1 MRGEQGESWS
11 VAIVP
16 TTHHPPHTTLHTPHT
31 PHITHNYTIPTTHHA
46 PHTTHHTQTV
56 SAEEQGGA
64 AEVVPPLPPHWTQ
77 HRDETSGYDYFY
89 NDVTGTTQWERPVAD
104 APAPARV
111 PPPPPLPP
119 PAPAPAAE
127 ATADDRELME
137 WARQNP
143 RRDRGQAR
151 GGQTDHRRG

>member
-1 MRGEQGESWS
+1 M
-11 VAIVP
+11 
-16 TTHHPPHTTLHTPHT
+16 
-31 PHITHNYTIPTTHHA
+31 
-46 PHTTHHTQTV
+46 

-104 APAPARV
+104 APAPAPA
-111 PPPPPLPP
+111 PPPPPPP
-119 PAPAPAAE
+119 TTPAPAPAAE
-127 ATADDRELME
+127 PTADDRELME

-143 RRDRGQAR
+143 DATEVRREGKQITDVGAQAVPGARCRVPQLDRDWPPRHA
-151 GGQTDHRRG
+151 GGLPGIR

>member
-1 MRGEQGESWS
+1 MHCAAGGGGCA
-11 VAIVP
+11 V
-16 TTHHPPHTTLHTPHT
+16 
-31 PHITHNYTIPTTHHA
+31 NK
-46 PHTTHHTQTV
+46 TV

-104 APAPARV
+104 APAPAPA
-111 PPPPPLPP
+111 PPPPPTTT
-119 PAPAPAAE
+119 PAPAPTAE
-127 ATADDRELME
+127 PTAEPTADDRELME

-143 RRDRGQAR
+143 DATEVRREGKQIAAACPNLTEIGLRDTQGDCLVFGERRGAR
-151 GGQTDHRRG
+151 GW

>member
-1 MRGEQGESWS
+1 MNK
-11 VAIVP
+11 A
-16 TTHHPPHTTLHTPHT
+16 
-31 PHITHNYTIPTTHHA
+31 
-46 PHTTHHTQTV
+46 V

-104 APAPARV
+104 APAPAPA
-111 PPPPPLPP
+111 PPPPTPP
-119 PAPAPAAE
+119 PTPAPTAEPAAE
-127 ATADDRELME
+127 PTADDRELME

-143 RRDRGQAR
+143 DATEVRREGKQITDVGAQPQAVPGARRLVPQLDRDWPPRHAGGLHMWYSVR
-151 GGQTDHRRG
+151 GEEQGGDS

>member
-1 MRGEQGESWS
+1 MSK
-11 VAIVP
+11 
-16 TTHHPPHTTLHTPHT
+16 
-31 PHITHNYTIPTTHHA
+31 
-46 PHTTHHTQTV
+46 TV

-104 APAPARV
+104 APAPAPA
-111 PPPPPLPP
+111 PPPPPPTT
-119 PAPAPAAE
+119 PAPARTAE
-127 ATADDRELME
+127 PTAEPTADDRELME

-143 RRDRGQAR
+143 DATEVRREGKQITDVGAQALAVLCPNLTSIDLYYFLDKNSR
-151 GGQTDHRRG
+151 LNQWEQLN